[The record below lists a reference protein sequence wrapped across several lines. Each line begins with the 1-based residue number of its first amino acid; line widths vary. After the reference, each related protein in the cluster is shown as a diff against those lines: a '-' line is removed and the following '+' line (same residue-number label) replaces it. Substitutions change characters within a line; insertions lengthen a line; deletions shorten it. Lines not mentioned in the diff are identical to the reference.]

1 MEHLSS
7 IIWLLTWPVLI
18 YVGFKLSVF
27 MVRVFERNNS
37 ENQRTKNLS

>member
-18 YVGFKLSVF
+18 YVGFKLSFF
-27 MVRVFERNNS
+27 MVRVFERNNAEDQPTRMS
-37 ENQRTKNLS
+37 